1 MRLTTKS
8 LYKFI
13 GVIAGVYIFLLTLL
27 YFFQE
32 KLLFHPQVLEQDH
45 QFSFDGD
52 YREIFIPVE
61 EDVRLHG
68 LLFKAPDSKGLVFYL
83 HGNSGCADGWGRS
96 AALYTMMRYDL
107 FLLDYRGY
115 GKSGGHIQSEA
126 QLLQDVQKAYQF
138 IMKDYDESNIVIA
151 GYSIGTG
158 PASYLASVASP
169 KALLLQAPY
178 YSLATLIDE
187 KVPMVPGFVTKYKLQ
202 TCEYLKNVDAPVF
215 LFHGTND
222 KLIPYSHSEKLL
234 ERFKDKCRLI
244 PLEGEGHN
252 AINESYEYAFEL
264 EKCLSGL

>member
-1 MRLTTKS
+1 MGLTKRS

-13 GVIAGVYIFLLTLL
+13 GVVAGVYILLLTLL

-32 KLLFHPQVLEQDH
+32 KLLFHPQVLQQDH
-45 QFSFDGD
+45 HFSFEGD

-61 EDVRLHG
+61 EHVRLHG

-83 HGNSGCADGWGRS
+83 HGNGGSADGWGHS
-96 AALYTMMRYDL
+96 AALYTMMGYDL

-138 IMKDYDESNIVIA
+138 MLKDYDESDIVIA

-158 PASYLASVASP
+158 SASYLASVASP

-187 KVPMVPGFVTKYKLQ
+187 KVPMVPAFVTKYKLQ
-202 TCEYLKNVDAPVF
+202 TCEYLKKVDAPVF

-234 ERFKDKCRLI
+234 EIFKDKCRLI
-244 PLEGEGHN
+244 RLEGEGHN